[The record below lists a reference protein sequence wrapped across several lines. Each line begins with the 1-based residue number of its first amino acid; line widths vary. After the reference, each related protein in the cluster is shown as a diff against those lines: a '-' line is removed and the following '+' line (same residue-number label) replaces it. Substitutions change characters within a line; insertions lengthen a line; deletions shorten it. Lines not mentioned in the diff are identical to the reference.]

1 MPWYAQTG
9 PRRRRY
15 GKFQSQAKLGTEAS
29 AGAQYRGWHYSFVAH
44 ATGSGVQRTRYAVS
58 IRDGNQN
65 RVAYLRDCASIAQ
78 ATEAAKRWI
87 DDTMNR
93 IAKRRAEIGL
103 GSLPTLP
110 S

>member
-9 PRRRRY
+9 PRRKPY
-15 GKFQSQAKLGTEAS
+15 GKFRSQAKLGTETA

-44 ATGSGVQRTRYAVS
+44 STGSGVQRTRYAVS

-65 RVAYLRDCASIAQ
+65 RVAYLRDCASIPQ

-87 DDTMNR
+87 DDTMSR
-93 IAKRRAEIGL
+93 IAKRRAESGL
-103 GSLPTLP
+103 GTIPKLP